1 MYASSASVPASVHD
15 TVGHQTSGM
24 DAGLVGLLQPETGS
38 TSIFPASTRAAYYH
52 VAGGGQRIRFRLAL
66 DAGRALGLKSDDS
79 VCIATAVE
87 LLHNASLIHDDLQ
100 DQDKFRRGRPSVWAA
115 FGEDIAICSGD
126 LLLSA
131 AYAALATFSS
141 PELLP
146 GLISL
151 VHARTAKAIAGQCA
165 DLEARGQ
172 TVDNVEAYETIAIAK
187 SGALLGLPLE
197 LALVASG
204 YNNSSA
210 VARGA
215 ADAFAVGYQIFD
227 DIADFGK
234 DAGTRKAG
242 PDARPASLN
251 ILSVLRAAG
260 HGADAG
266 QLARTLGLKHLCT
279 AADAAANL
287 PKRSGDLLRELAMR
301 LAAGL

>member
-1 MYASSASVPASVHD
+1 V
-15 TVGHQTSGM
+15 
-24 DAGLVGLLQPETGS
+24 
-38 TSIFPASTRAAYYH
+38 
-52 VAGGGQRIRFRLAL
+52 VAGGQRIRFRLAI
-66 DAGRALGLKSDDS
+66 DAGRALGLKSEDA

-100 DQDKFRRGRPSVWAA
+100 DRDKFRRGRPSVWAA

-151 VHARTAKAIAGQCA
+151 VHARTAHAIAGQCA

-172 TVDNVEAYETIAIAK
+172 TIDDVGAYETIAIAK

-204 YNNSSA
+204 YSNSSA
-210 VARGA
+210 VARRA
-215 ADAFAVGYQIFD
+215 ADAFAVGYQISD
-227 DIADFGK
+227 DIADFAK
-234 DAGTRKAG
+234 DAGTTKAG
-242 PDARPASLN
+242 HDARPASLN

-260 HGADAG
+260 HGANAG
-266 QLARTLGLKHLCT
+266 RLARTLGLKYFCK
-279 AADAAANL
+279 AADAAASL
-287 PKRSGDLLRELAMR
+287 PKRSGDLLGELAQR
-301 LAAGL
+301 LAARL

>member
-1 MYASSASVPASVHD
+1 MYASTADVPALVHD
-15 TVGHQTSGM
+15 TVCDQTSAM
-24 DAGLVGLLQPETGS
+24 DAWLVDLLQPETDS
-38 TSIFPASTRAAYYH
+38 KNTFPTSARAAHYH
-52 VAGGGQRIRFRLAL
+52 VAAGGQRIRFLLAL
-66 DAGRALGLKSDDS
+66 DAGRALGLTSGDA

-100 DQDKFRRGRPSVWAA
+100 DRDKFRRGLPSVWAA

-126 LLLSA
+126 LLLSS

-141 PELLP
+141 PALLP

-151 VHARTAKAIAGQCA
+151 IHARTAHAIAGQCA

-172 TVDNVEAYETIAIAK
+172 TIDDVGAYETIAIAK

-210 VARGA
+210 VARRA

-227 DIADFGK
+227 DITDFGK
-234 DAGTRKAG
+234 DTGTRKAG
-242 PDARPASLN
+242 HDAKPASLN

-266 QLARTLGLKHLCT
+266 QLARTLGLKRLRT
-279 AADAAANL
+279 AADDAANL
-287 PKRSGDLLRELAMR
+287 PKRSGALLRELALR
-301 LAAGL
+301 LAARL

>member
-1 MYASSASVPASVHD
+1 MYASSASVPTSVHD
-15 TVGHQTSGM
+15 TVGHQTSGI
-24 DAGLVGLLQPETGS
+24 DAGLAELLQLETAS
-38 TSIFPASTRAAYYH
+38 TNTFPAAARAAHYH
-52 VAGGGQRIRFRLAL
+52 VAAGGQRIRFRLAL
-66 DAGRALGLKSDDS
+66 DAGRALGLKSEDS
-79 VCIATAVE
+79 ICIATAVE

-100 DQDKFRRGRPSVWAA
+100 DRDKFRRGLPSVWAA

-131 AYAALATFSS
+131 AYAALATFSN
-141 PELLP
+141 PALLP

-151 VHARTAKAIAGQCA
+151 VHARTARAIAGQCA

-172 TVDNVEAYETIAIAK
+172 AIDDVRAYETIVI
-187 SGALLGLPLE
+187 
-197 LALVASG
+197 
-204 YNNSSA
+204 NNSSA
-210 VARGA
+210 VARRA

-234 DAGTRKAG
+234 DAGTWKAG

-251 ILSVLRAAG
+251 ILSVLRTAG

-279 AADAAANL
+279 AADAAGDL
-287 PKRSGDLLRELAMR
+287 PKRSGDFLRELALR
-301 LAAGL
+301 LVAGL

>member
-1 MYASSASVPASVHD
+1 MYASTADVPASVHD
-15 TVGHQTSGM
+15 TVRHQTSGM
-24 DAGLVGLLQPETGS
+24 DAWLVELLQLETAS
-38 TSIFPASTRAAYYH
+38 TNTFPAAARAAHYH
-52 VAGGGQRIRFRLAL
+52 VAAGGQRIRFRLAL

-100 DQDKFRRGRPSVWAA
+100 DRDKFRRGRPSVWAA
-115 FGEDIAICSGD
+115 FGGDIAICSGD

-131 AYAALATFSS
+131 AYAALATFSN
-141 PELLP
+141 PALLP

-151 VHARTAKAIAGQCA
+151 VHARTARAIAGQCA

-172 TVDNVEAYETIAIAK
+172 AIDDVRAYETIAIAK

-197 LALVASG
+197 LALLAAG

-210 VARGA
+210 FARRA

-234 DAGTRKAG
+234 DAETRKAG

-251 ILSVLRAAG
+251 ILSVMRAAG

-266 QLARTLGLKHLCT
+266 QLARTLGLKHLRT
-279 AADAAANL
+279 AADAAGDL
-287 PKRSGDLLRELAMR
+287 PKRSGDFLRELALR
-301 LAAGL
+301 LVAGL